1 MALSPEKRAFVQGFI
16 DSDGSLSEALRAQ
29 KDPLKIEAQ
38 GGNIDPALP
47 VRIADDITTYRQ
59 ENKLLNYYEEIDETT
74 GLSNQDVKIAQTHA
88 ETRNINTALRRV
100 FGQSVPAGYKEK
112 LLASQHYVRH
122 TNKIVRELERDAL
135 LKAQQVLL
143 ELAYVAQSDIR
154 NVVDDDGVP
163 KALQDLDT
171 ATARAVQ
178 SVEIVRRLGP
188 KNEDGTNVVEW
199 LYKYKFWDKLQALDK
214 LAKHLGILADRPE
227 IDPLTL
233 SDQERKREMRRMI
246 LAELGDMAKP
256 TPATIEQ
263 DGSDA

>member
-1 MALSPEKRAFVQGFI
+1 MALSPEKRAFIQGFI

-38 GGNIDPALP
+38 GGNTDPALP
-47 VRIADDITTYRQ
+47 IRIADDITTYRD
-59 ENKLLNYYEEIDETT
+59 ENKLLTYYEEVDEKT
-74 GLSNQDVKIAQTHA
+74 GLSNQDLKIAQVHA

-100 FGQSVPAGYKEK
+100 IGIPIPLGYKES
-112 LLASQHYVRH
+112 LQSNQAYIRQLNVTIRQ
-122 TNKIVRELERDAL
+122 LERDAL

-143 ELAYVAQSDIR
+143 ELAYVAQSDVR
-154 NVVDDDGVP
+154 NLVDDDGKP
-163 KALQDLDT
+163 KALPDLDT
-171 ATARAVQ
+171 VTARAVQ

-188 KNEDGTNVVEW
+188 KDETGVNQEEW

-256 TPATIEQ
+256 TPATITP

>member
-1 MALSPEKRAFVQGFI
+1 MALTPANRAFVQAFI
-16 DSDGSLSEALRAQ
+16 DTNGSLTESLRAQ

-38 GGNIDPALP
+38 EGKADPELP
-47 VRIADDITTYRQ
+47 LIMPSDVTTYRT
-59 ENKLLNYYEEIDETT
+59 ENKLLTYYEEIDEKT
-74 GLSNQDVKIAQTHA
+74 GLSNQDLKIAQIHA
-88 ETRNINTALRRV
+88 ETRNLNTALRRV
-100 FGQSVPAGYKEK
+100 VGLTIPLGYKES
-112 LLASQHYVRH
+112 LQSNQSYIRH
-122 TNKIVRELERDAL
+122 LNVLIRQLERDAL

-143 ELAYVAQSDIR
+143 ELAYVAQSDVR
-154 NVVDDDGVP
+154 NLVDDDGKP
-163 KALQDLDT
+163 KALPDLDT

-188 KNEDGTNVVEW
+188 KDENGINQEEW

-256 TPATIEQ
+256 TPATITP

>member
-1 MALSPEKRAFVQGFI
+1 MALSPEKRAFIQGFI

-47 VRIADDITTYRQ
+47 IRIADDITTYRT
-59 ENKLLNYYEEIDETT
+59 ENKLIPYDDELDESI
-74 GLSNQDVKIAQTHA
+74 GLTNKEKKIAAIHA
-88 ETRNINTALRRV
+88 ETRSISVAIRRV
-100 FGQSVPAGYKEK
+100 AGQRYVEVLKDTLQY
-112 LLASQHYVRH
+112 SQPYVRYH
-122 TNKIVRELERDAL
+122 NLLVSRLEKDAL

-143 ELAYVAQSDIR
+143 ELAYVAQSDVR
-154 NVVDDDGVP
+154 NLVDDDGKP
-163 KALQDLDT
+163 KALPDLDT

-188 KNEDGTNVVEW
+188 KDETGVNQEEW

-256 TPATIEQ
+256 TPATITP